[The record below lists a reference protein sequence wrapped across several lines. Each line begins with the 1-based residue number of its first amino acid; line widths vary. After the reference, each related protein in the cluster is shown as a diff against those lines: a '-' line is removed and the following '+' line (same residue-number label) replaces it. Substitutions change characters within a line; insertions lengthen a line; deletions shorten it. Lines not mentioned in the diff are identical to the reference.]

1 MIILKVY
8 IKQSD
13 IEKREAQVRIMTR
26 IYILTRRRWLR
37 GSNAM
42 IEEINVGL
50 RIGQNVNT
58 LWNNPIQVCIAYFN
72 SQCCIHIYFLYNRSR
87 FLEFL
92 CRLPLISERGF
103 WKKSTVTTRST
114 SQGLEI
120 DTFICFLP
128 GLWLRPVWII
138 QEHAL
143 GFCISSGDV
152 CFEGIRGYEWGIL
165 IYWLLLLLESY
176 LL

>member
-58 LWNNPIQVCIAYFN
+58 L
-72 SQCCIHIYFLYNRSR
+72 
-87 FLEFL
+87 
-92 CRLPLISERGF
+92 
-103 WKKSTVTTRST
+103 
-114 SQGLEI
+114 
-120 DTFICFLP
+120 
-128 GLWLRPVWII
+128 
-138 QEHAL
+138 
-143 GFCISSGDV
+143 
-152 CFEGIRGYEWGIL
+152 
-165 IYWLLLLLESY
+165 
-176 LL
+176 